1 MAARL
6 AIFLVIIAGLGAA
19 LLYSQRR
26 TGPYKVSGVVEADEI
41 RLGSR
46 VGGRVKSVDVEEGK
60 HVKTGD
66 VLVTL
71 EPFDLLERRSEANA
85 KSAQLA
91 SQLEKLEAGPRK
103 QEIEASKARLAAAD
117 AQVQLARQTF
127 ERTQRL
133 VKQDNASAEQL
144 DKATNDVKASEAN
157 AEALRQELALLTE
170 GTRKEDVAA
179 ARASLAAAKAA
190 LAMIDRQIEELTVK
204 TPVDGV
210 VEALDLQPG
219 DLVAAN
225 APVLSIMDTRSL
237 WIRTYVPEAKLQIEV
252 GRKVKLTL
260 DAFPQQSFSGTVTF
274 VARQG
279 EFTPG
284 NVQTPEERS
293 KQVFRVKIA
302 IQGAS
307 DRLRPGMAADVWLE
321 EASK

>member
-1 MAARL
+1 MATRFTL
-6 AIFLVIIAGLGAA
+6 FILVLAGLAAA
-19 LLYSQRR
+19 LVYSQRR

-46 VGGRVKSVDVEEGK
+46 VGGRVASIAVAEGR
-60 HVKTGD
+60 HVKAGD

-71 EPFDLLERRSEANA
+71 EPFDLLERRAEAEA
-85 KSAQLA
+85 RAGQLA
-91 SQLEKLEAGPRK
+91 SQLEKLETGPRK
-103 QEIEASKARLAAAD
+103 QEIDASKARLSAAE
-117 AQVQLARQTF
+117 AQVLLAAQTF

-144 DKATNDVKASEAN
+144 DKATNDVKASQAN

-170 GTRKEDVAA
+170 GTRKEDIAA
-179 ARASLAAAKAA
+179 ARASLAAAKAS
-190 LAMIDRQIEELTVK
+190 LAIIDRQIEELTVK

-225 APVLSIMDTRSL
+225 APVLSIMDARSL
-237 WIRTYVPEAKLQIEV
+237 WIRTYVPEARLQIEV
-252 GRKVKLTL
+252 GRKVRVTL
-260 DAFPQQSFSGTVTF
+260 DAFPDQAFTGTVSF

-293 KQVFRVKIA
+293 KQVFRVKISLE
-302 IQGAS
+302 GAS
-307 DRLRPGMAADVWLE
+307 DRLRPGMAADVWLGD
-321 EASK
+321 